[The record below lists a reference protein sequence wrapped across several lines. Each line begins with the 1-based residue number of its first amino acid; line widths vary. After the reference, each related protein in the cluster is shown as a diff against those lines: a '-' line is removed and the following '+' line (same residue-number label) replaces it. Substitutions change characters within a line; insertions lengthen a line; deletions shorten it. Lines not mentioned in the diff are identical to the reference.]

1 MCSAYKRSTQSHS
14 IGFLFGCDSIR
25 CLVRNGDERIAIE
38 DVGYTCGKC
47 KVHTGRAWDA
57 EAWGHTQWCRP
68 ATVRIWHGHATQYR
82 PCRPESPPM
91 KKIRTEEDN
100 ATSDDE
106 AEDTD
111 TSQGPLVP
119 ISEAAATFLE
129 IAFSTKLDNNARKA
143 KTKANGTPVSRWI
156 QCAKP
161 DPVVSVN
168 VPGSA
173 RTADRASSRIQ
184 NFRLDAATLLIFV
197 LEKAEELE
205 LPAEVIVGI
214 QTSLLWMGN
223 ANY

>member
-1 MCSAYKRSTQSHS
+1 MKR
-14 IGFLFGCDSIR
+14 
-25 CLVRNGDERIAIE
+25 
-38 DVGYTCGKC
+38 
-47 KVHTGRAWDA
+47 
-57 EAWGHTQWCRP
+57 
-68 ATVRIWHGHATQYR
+68 
-82 PCRPESPPM
+82 
-91 KKIRTEEDN
+91 IRTEEGGV
-100 ATSDDE
+100 TSDDE

-129 IAFSTKLDNNARKA
+129 TAFSTKLDNACKA
-143 KTKANGTPVSRWI
+143 KTKANGTPVSCWI

-173 RTADRASSRIQ
+173 RMADRASTRIQ

-223 ANY
+223 ANYQHSMDQ